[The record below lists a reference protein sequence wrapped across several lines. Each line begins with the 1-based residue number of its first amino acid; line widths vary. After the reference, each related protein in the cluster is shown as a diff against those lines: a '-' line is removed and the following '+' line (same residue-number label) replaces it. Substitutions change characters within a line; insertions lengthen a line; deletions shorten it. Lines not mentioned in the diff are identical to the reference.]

1 MAAVQFGTAAAM
13 PSTAATEL
21 VTLFFSLSDCKTTTP

>member
-1 MAAVQFGTAAAM
+1 MAAVQFGMAAAM

-21 VTLFFSLSDCKTTTP
+21 VTLFFSLGVFKTTP